1 MCPFVSRNLQGPGR
15 KGVGVAISFLDF
27 QNIRP
32 CVIEEV
38 GWAEAR
44 E

>member
-32 CVIEEV
+32 GVIAEV